1 MTSLQ
6 VLLLS
11 CAFVFVHGFLP
22 RLSPL
27 ESLIAKRT
35 VFSVINDRMNDELL
49 NDTILRNSSSAVM
62 SHYYIPFDVFYFS
75 MFLFTLYWRITSPPV
90 VKLEKIESMK
100 TARRHTN
107 SVLFIIYLLFV
118 KNIECAF

>member
-1 MTSLQ
+1 
-6 VLLLS
+6 
-11 CAFVFVHGFLP
+11 
-22 RLSPL
+22 
-27 ESLIAKRT
+27 
-35 VFSVINDRMNDELL
+35 MNDELL
-49 NDTILRNSSSAVM
+49 NDTILHNSSSVM

-90 VKLEKIESMK
+90 TKLEKIESMK

-118 KNIECAF
+118 KNIECAY